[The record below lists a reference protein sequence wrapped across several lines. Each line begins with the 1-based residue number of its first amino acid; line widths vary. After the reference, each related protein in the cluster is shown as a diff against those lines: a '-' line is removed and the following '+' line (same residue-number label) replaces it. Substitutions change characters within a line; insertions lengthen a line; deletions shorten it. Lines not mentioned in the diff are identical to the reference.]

1 MMKLKHIALG
11 MAAVAVLALAG
22 CSSNTNASTDNKTV
36 KVGILQLINQTALDD
51 ARKGF
56 EQELA
61 KAGYKGDKIKI
72 DYVNAQGDQSNLQSM
87 SQRLKQDNNDVNLA
101 IATPAAQALMKA
113 DKDTPMVF
121 TAVTDPK
128 SAGLVSDP
136 QHPSANATGVTDMTD
151 IKGQLAYL
159 KQLFP
164 KTKTVGMLYNAAEQ
178 NSVVQIKTATKAAK
192 QLGLK
197 VATATVASTN
207 DVQSAT
213 ETLAGKADA
222 MYLVTDNTVAAA
234 MPTVGKISL
243 SKHVPVVCAA
253 STMVEDGGV
262 ATKGISYKELGK
274 QTARMAIKILKGKK
288 VANLPVEKPAKTTVV
303 KNEKMMKAFG
313 LTDADVD
320 K

>member
-1 MMKLKHIALG
+1 MKLNHLALG
-11 MAAVAVLALAG
+11 LAAVATLVLAG
-22 CSSNTNASTDNKTV
+22 CSSSASAKTQGKPV
-36 KVGILQLINQTALDD
+36 KIGILQLINQTGLDD

-61 KAGYKGDKIKI
+61 KQGYKGAKVKL

-87 SQRLKQDNNDVNLA
+87 SQRLKQDKNDVNLA

-113 DKDTPMVF
+113 DKQTPMVF
-121 TAVTDPK
+121 TAVTDPQ
-128 SAGLVSDP
+128 SAGLVQDP
-136 QHPSANATGVTDMTD
+136 KHPSANTTGVTDMTD
-151 IKGQLAYL
+151 IKSQLKYL

-197 VATATVASTN
+197 VALATVASTN

-213 ETLAGKADA
+213 ESLAGKADA
-222 MYLVTDNTVAAA
+222 LYLVTDNTVAAA
-234 MPTVGKISL
+234 MPTVGKVSL
-243 SKHVPVVCAA
+243 KKHVPAVCAA
-253 STMVEDGGV
+253 STMVQDGGV
-262 ATKGISYKELGK
+262 ATKGLSYKELGR

-288 VANLPVEKPAKTTVV
+288 VAELPVESPAKTMVV

-313 LTDADVD
+313 LTDADVE